1 MRAASHGRGTLRRT
15 SKVLR
20 RIRAVPLDAHSHQ
33 TTDVGGGVKWKSS
46 AECCLKPGGVGAG
59 PASGRRGRLTVSEGR
74 SDATK
79 AVGEIIEVSYR
90 SFDMRDRMAYT
101 RQPRRF
107 ASALQSEDAALFHLE
122 CEILELSLALDAHHC
137 RVAWF
142 KLSHS

>member
-1 MRAASHGRGTLRRT
+1 MEILGR
-15 SKVLR
+15 VLPE
-20 RIRAVPLDAHSHQ
+20 AGA
-33 TTDVGGGVKWKSS
+33 
-46 AECCLKPGGVGAG
+46 VGAG

-107 ASALQSEDAALFHLE
+107 VFGRTSAAQDETPEA
-122 CEILELSLALDAHHC
+122 
-137 RVAWF
+137 V
-142 KLSHS
+142 